1 MIKNIRIK
9 FNLQINDII
18 SYKSLMS
25 ITTDSG
31 MQYGQLITLNL
42 NR

>member
-1 MIKNIRIK
+1 
-9 FNLQINDII
+9 
-18 SYKSLMS
+18 MS

-42 NR
+42 NRWN